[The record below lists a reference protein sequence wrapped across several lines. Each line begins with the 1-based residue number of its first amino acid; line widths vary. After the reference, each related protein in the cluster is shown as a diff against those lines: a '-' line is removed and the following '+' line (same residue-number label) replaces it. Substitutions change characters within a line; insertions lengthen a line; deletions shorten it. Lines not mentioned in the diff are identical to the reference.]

1 MFGFRRKR
9 PAPSLCRSNPGIGVE
24 AKVSFANGLRTWT
37 EQVNL
42 VGLAE
47 DAFKKRDYS
56 VVNET
61 TWLRHSDSHFM
72 ILPQIVEIHPLDK
85 GGVRTVTTMQVNH
98 PELSPDGVFE
108 FQHSTGDNVAD
119 SISRG
124 FDQWLQM
131 DFVPLLD
138 ALRPKPEAC
147 TVLEMALPAKD
158 GRPARV
164 RRAVL
169 GPVAHFRQKPPSQGE
184 KESPKEH
191 PFCPCCLLTKTFEA
205 FRTFLEGDGFYGLRL
220 FAARDAEGTPQA
232 DCRVNGEDWEK
243 GAQRVGNMPG
253 VGPPPA
259 TSSESNTSCCKV

>member
-1 MFGFRRKR
+1 
-9 PAPSLCRSNPGIGVE
+9 
-24 AKVSFANGLRTWT
+24 
-37 EQVNL
+37 
-42 VGLAE
+42 
-47 DAFKKRDYS
+47 
-56 VVNET
+56 
-61 TWLRHSDSHFM
+61 M

-164 RRAVL
+164 RRAVW
-169 GPVAHFRQKPPSQGE
+169 GR
-184 KESPKEH
+184 SPISGRNRRAKARKNR
-191 PFCPCCLLTKTFEA
+191 PRSILSAPAA
-205 FRTFLEGDGFYGLRL
+205 F
-220 FAARDAEGTPQA
+220 
-232 DCRVNGEDWEK
+232 
-243 GAQRVGNMPG
+243 
-253 VGPPPA
+253 
-259 TSSESNTSCCKV
+259 